1 MPLPPKKREEATGVG
16 KAKGGDRG
24 PDCGPSAC
32 APTLADAAV
41 AVEGEKKLK
50 AAVVAAE
57 AVVVVVVVGKRN
69 LGAVGSACCVGTE
82 ILDPESG
89 NGETG
94 TQGTEARETC
104 KKT

>member
-41 AVEGEKKLK
+41 AVEGAKKLN
-50 AAVVAAE
+50 E
-57 AVVVVVVVGKRN
+57 N
-69 LGAVGSACCVGTE
+69 L
-82 ILDPESG
+82 
-89 NGETG
+89 
-94 TQGTEARETC
+94 
-104 KKT
+104 K